1 MSEEAQVVQES
12 QPQVEDRSHRRSV
25 VSSENSNDF
34 YAEKLGLANDGE
46 ETPNAES
53 EPKAEKEAK
62 DKQKPSKLEKRFS
75 KLTKERQELKAAAD
89 RERQARE
96 QLEARLRDLEGRE
109 APKQEPKAN
118 VKPRPEQFND
128 AFEYAEALAEWT
140 AEKAIADKAKAEAEA
155 KSNEKREK
163 TLKSWAKRVESFK
176 ESVKDFDSMI
186 QSSDV
191 TVTDEIRDGIIESEF
206 GPQILYAMA
215 ENPKLAAK
223 LNGMSVTAAMREL
236 GKMEAKFE
244 RQAEKAARK
253 AEAPKSEQSAEPVK
267 EPVAKKP
274 KAPNPIRPLKASSA
288 AADTPVDSNGEFHGT
303 FQQWREARKAGR
315 IR

>member
-1 MSEEAQVVQES
+1 MSEANEVQQ
-12 QPQVEDRSHRRSV
+12 QPEVEVNPRRSV

-34 YAEKLGLANDGE
+34 YAEKLGLANEE
-46 ETPNAES
+46 ETSVES
-53 EPKAEKEAK
+53 EPEAEKETK
-62 DKQKPSKLEKRFS
+62 GKQKPSKLEKRFS
-75 KLTKERQELKAAAD
+75 KLTKERQELKAIAD

-96 QLEARLRDLEGRE
+96 QLEARLRDLESRE

-176 ESVKDFDSMI
+176 DSVKDFDSMI

-244 RQAEKAARK
+244 RQAEKAAKK
-253 AEAPKSEQSAEPVK
+253 AEAPKAEKPVEAFK
-267 EPVAKKP
+267 EPIAKKP

-288 AADTPVDSNGEFHGT
+288 AADTPIGSDGEFHGT

>member
-1 MSEEAQVVQES
+1 MSEEVQVVQES

-96 QLEARLRDLEGRE
+96 QLEARLRDLESRGE
-109 APKQEPKAN
+109 APKAEPKAN

-176 ESVKDFDSMI
+176 DSVKDFDSMI

-215 ENPKLAAK
+215 ENPKFAAK
-223 LNGMSVTAAMREL
+223 LNGMSMAAAMREL

-253 AEAPKSEQSAEPVK
+253 ADEPVETVK
-267 EPVAKKP
+267 EPIVKKS
-274 KAPNPIRPLKASSA
+274 KAPQPIRPLKASSA
-288 AADTPVDSNGEFHGT
+288 AADTPIGSDGEFHGT
-303 FQQWREARKAGR
+303 FAQWREARKAGR

>member
-109 APKQEPKAN
+109 ASKQEPKAN

-140 AEKAIADKAKAEAEA
+140 AEKAINDRQEAENKAKDQEKRDKAI
-155 KSNEKREK
+155 K
-163 TLKSWAKRVESFK
+163 TWTKRVEEFK
-176 ESVKDFDSMI
+176 STVSDFDDMV

-191 TVTDEIRDGIIESEF
+191 TVSDDVRDAIIDSEF
-206 GPQILYAMA
+206 GPQILYALA
-215 ENPKLAAK
+215 ENDKIANK
-223 LNGMSVTAAMREL
+223 LNELSPAAAMREI
-236 GKMEAKFE
+236 GKLEAKFE
-244 RQAEKAARK
+244 RQAERAARK
-253 AEAPKSEQSAEPVK
+253 AAEPEEAPK
-267 EPVAKKP
+267 EPVAKTS
-274 KAPNPIRPLKASSA
+274 KAPKPINPLKAA
-288 AADTPVDSNGEFHGT
+288 L
-303 FQQWREARKAGR
+303 KAGPADPLY
-315 IR
+315 